1 MREQHLSST
10 LQNRVLK
17 YFDYLWV
24 RNKGV
29 DRQSLFKD
37 IPSCMQAE
45 VSLAT
50 TEELIK
56 SVSTILHVT
65 VSNTCYG
72 ELFIIL
78 LSIVAPA

>member
-37 IPSCMQAE
+37 IPCCMQAE

-50 TEELIK
+50 TKELIT
-56 SVSTILHVT
+56 SVSTVLQAIVRILAMDIF
-65 VSNTCYG
+65 S
-72 ELFIIL
+72 
-78 LSIVAPA
+78 

>member
-1 MREQHLSST
+1 MREQHLSSA

-56 SVSTILHVT
+56 SVSTVLHATVNILVME
-65 VSNTCYG
+65 S
-72 ELFIIL
+72 F
-78 LSIVAPA
+78 S